1 MLDAARVRLN
11 SFVISFTLH
20 ETKERRCCVFSD
32 SCRGDDFGLDA
43 YSTNGRVEYSFVS
56 GHKFLFVYATYLD
69 ID

>member
-1 MLDAARVRLN
+1 M
-11 SFVISFTLH
+11 
-20 ETKERRCCVFSD
+20 FSD

-56 GHKFLFVYATYLD
+56 GHKFLFVYATHLD